1 MIESYANSGDFA
13 SVEKVL
19 SRVRLENRVITEHS
33 FIVVFRAYGKAHL
46 PEKAVDLFHRMVD
59 EFHCKRSVKSFNSVL
74 NVIINE
80 GLYHRGL
87 EFYDYVVNSNM
98 NMNISPNGLSFNLVI
113 KALCKLRFVD
123 RAIEVFRGMP
133 EKKCLPDGY
142 TYCTLMDG
150 LCKEERIDEAV
161 LLLDEMQSEGCSPS
175 PVTYNV
181 LIDGLCKKGDLTRVT
196 KLVDNMFLK
205 GCVPNEVTYNTL
217 IHGLCLKGKL
227 DKAVSLLER
236 MVSSKCI
243 PNDVTYS

>member
-1 MIESYANSGDFA
+1 MEVVENPLEAPISEKMFKSAPKMGSFKLGDSTLSSMIESYANSGDFD
-13 SVEKVL
+13 SVEKLL
-19 SRVRLENRVITEHS
+19 SRIRLENRVIIERS

-46 PEKAVDLFHRMVD
+46 PDKAVDLFHRMVD
-59 EFHCKRSVKSFNSVL
+59 EFRCKRSVKSFNSVL

-133 EKKCLPDGY
+133 ERKCLPDGY

-175 PVTYNV
+175 PVIYNV
-181 LIDGLCKKGDLTRVT
+181 LIDGLSRKG
-196 KLVDNMFLK
+196 
-205 GCVPNEVTYNTL
+205 
-217 IHGLCLKGKL
+217 I
-227 DKAVSLLER
+227 
-236 MVSSKCI
+236 
-243 PNDVTYS
+243 